1 MEIQSGE
8 GKEKS
13 PGRGAFGAAPFPL
26 QPGLRAPPEPG
37 RMEMG
42 KAG

>member
-8 GKEKS
+8 GKEKNPE
-13 PGRGAFGAAPFPL
+13 PGAIGAAPFPL
-26 QPGLRAPPEPG
+26 QPGLRAPPAPG